1 MRRDV
6 DDIVTPAH
14 DVDIPILVDHAGV
27 ACVEPF
33 AVEAFEVA
41 SVEAR
46 IVVEQGRESRRGQGH
61 GEHDIAHP
69 ALLDL
74 VAFIVDDAH
83 IESGH
88 RLACAARLDGQRFVA
103 LPAVVVVADGRL
115 QCESCHRTAGLAR
128 PPVVNDPRIR
138 SSVLAQ
144 EVLIMRNDRGLGS
157 LACEEQAAPVPQL
170 ALVAVPFEVFVF
182 GVFLANGPQR
192 RGSREQCGHFV
203 FVDHAPERARVG
215 RANRLALIQDCRGAS
230 K

>member
-1 MRRDV
+1 MGRILSLPRRKRKKKRKKNPRRRRRRRRRSNRCSTTT
-6 DDIVTPAH
+6 VTPLKVLKLRWTSKNPWKRKRSPSLPAH

-88 RLACAARLDGQRFVA
+88 RLACAARLDGQ
-103 LPAVVVVADGRL
+103 
-115 QCESCHRTAGLAR
+115 
-128 PPVVNDPRIR
+128 
-138 SSVLAQ
+138 
-144 EVLIMRNDRGLGS
+144 
-157 LACEEQAAPVPQL
+157 
-170 ALVAVPFEVFVF
+170 
-182 GVFLANGPQR
+182 
-192 RGSREQCGHFV
+192 
-203 FVDHAPERARVG
+203 
-215 RANRLALIQDCRGAS
+215 
-230 K
+230 